1 MATVDTNCDPDEVDY
16 PIPANDD
23 AIRAV
28 RLITSK
34 MADAVLEG
42 KQGEQMTDAAAE
54 DVEDKDETEE

>member
-1 MATVDTNCDPDEVDY
+1 MDY

-42 KQGEQMTDAAAE
+42 KQGEQMTDAAVE
-54 DVEDKDETEE
+54 EVEDKDETEE